1 VVTRRGEWGC
11 GEASAAHL
19 EIHRAQCI
27 FRAEDIC
34 GDDRVGRADSAV
46 VSACMQGRSSVAI
59 IVPVRMI
66 GSPPPPLSSSSSPIA
81 TPATTRLSGTP
92 AAIMESAPPQ
102 TDAMEDEPH
111 DSVIKLSTRT
121 TYGNSLEVGIAG
133 ARA

>member
-1 VVTRRGEWGC
+1 
-11 GEASAAHL
+11 
-19 EIHRAQCI
+19 
-27 FRAEDIC
+27 
-34 GDDRVGRADSAV
+34 
-46 VSACMQGRSSVAI
+46 
-59 IVPVRMI
+59 MI

>member
-46 VSACMQGRSSVAI
+46 VSTCMQGRSSVAI
-59 IVPVRMI
+59 IVPVGMI
-66 GSPPPPLSSSSSPIA
+66 GSPLAPIRGQSVVIMGNQRSSA
-81 TPATTRLSGTP
+81 RL
-92 AAIMESAPPQ
+92 
-102 TDAMEDEPH
+102 
-111 DSVIKLSTRT
+111 
-121 TYGNSLEVGIAG
+121 
-133 ARA
+133 